1 MEKKIPH
8 EIQLALDEYQK
19 LCMEGCLVIPCKEC
33 RYLVRINE
41 DRSTCKRERLM
52 AMLWDKYRE
61 EVKRIDAFVSG
72 KAV

>member
-1 MEKKIPH
+1 MEQKIPH

-41 DRSTCKRERLM
+41 HRSTCKRERLM
-52 AMLWDKYRE
+52 DMLWDNYRD
-61 EVKRIDAFVSG
+61 EVRKIDDVVRG